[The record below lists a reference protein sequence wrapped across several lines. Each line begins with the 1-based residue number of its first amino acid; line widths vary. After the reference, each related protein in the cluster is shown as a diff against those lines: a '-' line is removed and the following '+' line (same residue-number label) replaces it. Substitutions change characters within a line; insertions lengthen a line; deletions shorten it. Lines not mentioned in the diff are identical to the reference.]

1 MLTFLWSLLG
11 FLLAR
16 LLYDYIRT
24 MARKQGVTPL
34 RWALE
39 VAGSLIYLG
48 AVATAFVIMIAWY
61 LTRHP

>member
-24 MARKQGVTPL
+24 MARKQSITPL
-34 RWALE
+34 RWAFE
-39 VAGSLIYLG
+39 VAGCLAFLG
-48 AVATAFVIMIAWY
+48 AVATIFVLAVAWY
-61 LTRHP
+61 FTRK